1 MTISRGSRGLLM
13 PLECGRFTPRKRIIV
28 LGIAMCAILSACSRR
43 ATADQKGDKAES
55 RTDSPHASPGTTE
68 MAGMPAKLGDNAKAE
83 ESEASRSGAG
93 ATPDVVAFNAS
104 QVAHGG
110 VRWSSVVLSPS
121 SASAIVPGQI
131 VPNEDRTARLG
142 APARGRVIAVRVR
155 PGDRVSRGDVLVT
168 MQSAEAGMAQ
178 ADVSKADADL
188 VSKKAQAVYAAS
200 ARARAERLLT
210 LKAIPQQD
218 YERAIADDEQAR
230 ASLSQAQSEVRR
242 ARGTASA
249 LDASASVSA
258 NGEIALRSPLSGV
271 VLARTAVPGAV
282 VDAGAP
288 LAVVTDPTSLW
299 VAIAAPETMTGL
311 FARGGH
317 VRLTVPAY
325 PADTFGA
332 RVEAV
337 SAGLDPETRTLS
349 VRAVTSDAKGKLK
362 AEMLASVE
370 VEGARS
376 ILAAVVPEDAV
387 QLIAGVPTVFVVET
401 DAKGGA
407 RFSRRSVELGT
418 RSNGQV
424 AVING
429 LRPGDL
435 VVTQGAFA
443 VKAEFQKGAMPKMEM

>member
-1 MTISRGSRGLLM
+1 MNISRWSRSAHVLPEYDRLA
-13 PLECGRFTPRKRIIV
+13 PRKRRIV
-28 LGIAMCAILSACSRR
+28 LGLFVSAIVAACGSR
-43 ATADQKGDKAES
+43 ATADQTSG
-55 RTDSPHASPGTTE
+55 
-68 MAGMPAKLGDNAKAE
+68 AE
-83 ESEASRSGAG
+83 EKQKTSEASESGTG
-93 ATPDVVAFNAS
+93 ATPEAVAFNAS
-104 QVAHGG
+104 QIAHGG
-110 VRWSSVVLSPS
+110 VRWSPVVLTPS

-142 APARGRVIAVRVR
+142 APAQGRVIAVRVR
-155 PGDRVSRGDVLVT
+155 PGDHVSRGDVLVT
-168 MQSAEAGMAQ
+168 MQSAQAGMAQ
-178 ADVSKADADL
+178 ADVSKAEAEL

-200 ARARAERLLT
+200 ARARAERLLA

-230 ASLSQAQSEVRR
+230 ASLSQAQSELRR
-242 ARGTASA
+242 ARSTSSV
-249 LDASASVSA
+249 LDANTSVSA
-258 NGEIALRSPLSGV
+258 SGEIALRSPMNGT

-282 VDAGAP
+282 VEAGAP
-288 LAVVTDPTSLW
+288 LVVITDPGSLW

-311 FARGGH
+311 FTRGGRL
-317 VRLTVPAY
+317 RLTVPAY
-325 PADTFGA
+325 PADTFAA
-332 RVEAV
+332 RVDAV

-349 VRAVTSDAKGKLK
+349 VRAVTSDVKGKLK

-376 ILAAVVPEDAV
+376 LLAAVIPEDAV
-387 QLIAGVPTVFVVET
+387 QIVAGVPTVFVVAT
-401 DAKGGA
+401 DSKGA
-407 RFSRRSVELGT
+407 RFSRRNVELGA
-418 RSNGQV
+418 RGNGHV

>member
-1 MTISRGSRGLLM
+1 
-13 PLECGRFTPRKRIIV
+13 
-28 LGIAMCAILSACSRR
+28 
-43 ATADQKGDKAES
+43 
-55 RTDSPHASPGTTE
+55 
-68 MAGMPAKLGDNAKAE
+68 
-83 ESEASRSGAG
+83 
-93 ATPDVVAFNAS
+93 VVFNAS
-104 QVAHGG
+104 QLSHGG
-110 VRWSSVVLSPS
+110 VRWSPVALSPS

-178 ADVSKADADL
+178 ADVWKAEAEL

-200 ARARAERLLT
+200 ARARAERLLA

-242 ARGTASA
+242 ARSTASV
-249 LDASASVSA
+249 LDANTSVSA
-258 NGEIALRSPLSGV
+258 SGEIALRSPLTGV
-271 VLARTAVPGAV
+271 VLARTAIPGTV
-282 VDAGAP
+282 VEAGAP
-288 LAVVTDPTSLW
+288 LAVVTDPSSLW
-299 VAIAAPETMTGL
+299 VAIAAPETMAGL
-311 FARGGH
+311 FTRGGRL
-317 VRLTVPAY
+317 RLTVPAY
-325 PADTFGA
+325 PADTFAA

-337 SAGLDPETRTLS
+337 SAGLDPDTRTLS
-349 VRAVTSDAKGKLK
+349 IRAVTSDAKGKLK

-370 VEGARS
+370 VQGGRS
-376 ILAAVVPEDAV
+376 LLAAVIPEDAV
-387 QLIAGVPTVFVVET
+387 QIVAGVPTVFVVET

-407 RFSRRSVELGT
+407 RFSRRTVELGA
-418 RSNGQV
+418 RGNGRV

-429 LRPGDL
+429 LRAGDL

>member
-1 MTISRGSRGLLM
+1 
-13 PLECGRFTPRKRIIV
+13 V
-28 LGIAMCAILSACSRR
+28 
-43 ATADQKGDKAES
+43 
-55 RTDSPHASPGTTE
+55 
-68 MAGMPAKLGDNAKAE
+68 
-83 ESEASRSGAG
+83 SESGAG
-93 ATPDVVAFNAS
+93 ATPDAVAFNAS

-110 VRWSSVVLSPS
+110 IRWSPVTLSPS

-142 APARGRVIAVRVR
+142 APAQGRVIAVRVR
-155 PGDRVSRGDVLVT
+155 PGDHVSRGDVLVT

-178 ADVSKADADL
+178 ADVSKAEADL
-188 VSKKAQAVYAAS
+188 VSKKAQAAYAAS
-200 ARARAERLLT
+200 ASARAERLLT

-230 ASLSQAQSEVRR
+230 ASLSQAQSEMRR
-242 ARGTASA
+242 ARSTASV
-249 LDASASVSA
+249 LDANTSVSA
-258 NGEIALRSPLSGV
+258 SGEMALRSPLNGV
-271 VLARTAVPGAV
+271 VLARTAVPGTV
-282 VDAGAP
+282 VEAGAP
-288 LAVVTDPTSLW
+288 LVVITDPTSLW

-311 FARGGH
+311 FTRGGH
-317 VRLTVPAY
+317 LRLTVPAF
-325 PADTFGA
+325 PADTFAA

-349 VRAVTSDAKGKLK
+349 VRAVTPYSKGKLK

-376 ILAAVVPEDAV
+376 LLAAIIPEDAV
-387 QLIAGVPTVFVVET
+387 QLVAGVPTVFVVET

-418 RSNGQV
+418 RSNGRV

-429 LRPGDL
+429 LRPGEL